1 MREWWQG
8 WLGTIRCCISPHHV
22 EERLRGLACLW
33 WRTWCAVEA
42 SPLECA
48 SVLQGRRRRMH
59 VHMPWHS
66 QPCSQHPIFA
76 PTSRPKSLLDVEQA
90 ADHLERMYFVTRGPA
105 QRHFEAARAAFSWQ
119 PPQGLTSYQ
128 RDEQEGEHYAAAALR
143 AWAAEQP
150 SWEAVKASPLVPA
163 SLLPELARL
172 RGEGAEG

>member
-1 MREWWQG
+1 MCTCPG
-8 WLGTIRCCISPHHV
+8 IHNPAPSTPFL
-22 EERLRGLACLW
+22 
-33 WRTWCAVEA
+33 
-42 SPLECA
+42 
-48 SVLQGRRRRMH
+48 
-59 VHMPWHS
+59 
-66 QPCSQHPIFA
+66 HP
-76 PTSRPKSLLDVEQA
+76 PSRPKSLLDVEQA

-128 RDEQEGEHYAAAALR
+128 RDEHEGEHYAAAALR